1 MSRRLVVWRHGRT
14 EWNEQQRVQGQ
25 LDIPLDAVGR
35 AQIAVSAPVLAA
47 KQPAFVVSSDLSRA
61 AEGAALLASLAGV
74 PLELDRRLR
83 EVYVGTWQGL
93 TMTEVMAQLPEE
105 YAAWRAG
112 EDIPR
117 GGGERKS
124 EVGARSAAAF
134 FDAAD
139 RLPADGLGVLVTHGG
154 TTLSMLGAVFGWPPG
169 GLSHLG
175 VLHNCRWGVLA
186 EWSGGWR
193 LEEYGVE
200 APGMPGAPSGVD
212 AAYAPG
218 RPVGHDGGLAAVSD
232 GAEADPA
239 GEALVDEPPM
249 ASR

>member
-25 LDIPLDAVGR
+25 LDIPLDSVGR
-35 AQIAVSAPVLAA
+35 AQIAVAAPVLAA
-47 KQPAFVVSSDLSRA
+47 KEPSFVVSSDLSRA
-61 AEGAALLASLAGV
+61 AEGGRLLAALAGV
-74 PLELDRRLR
+74 PITLDERLR

-93 TMTEVMAQLPEE
+93 TMVEVQERLPAE

-117 GGGERKS
+117 GGGERKT

-134 FDAAD
+134 FEAAD
-139 RLPADGLGVLVTHGG
+139 RLPEGGLGVLVTHGG
-154 TTLSMLGAVFGWPPG
+154 TALSMLGSVFGWPPERWH
-169 GLSHLG
+169 HLT
-175 VLHNCRWGVLA
+175 VLHNCCWGVLLESA
-186 EWSGGWR
+186 GGWR
-193 LEEYGVE
+193 LEQYGVE
-200 APGMPGAPSGVD
+200 APGMPGAASGVD

-218 RPVGHDGGLAAVSD
+218 RWADASLPPEPIPADC
-232 GAEADPA
+232 EADLA
-239 GEALVDEPPM
+239 GEALVDEPPV